1 MPNPQEYIRVIHPR
15 RLPASIPCERI
26 PLMPGARM
34 GYKPNV
40 VQLSTGELVLAN
52 FHTHHEVYGDGS
64 MCEHLVLHRSR
75 DGGATWTSKHFD
87 HLWGR
92 EPFLNAFSD
101 DVLLITTHF
110 LSDDVRNDM
119 GHTTVYL
126 HRSEDGGRTWTSD
139 HIGVDRIPEE
149 VPYTYTTRNIF
160 ELEDGSYVMGVGC
173 SHGRDYRFRST
184 DRGLTWE
191 VDRMSV
197 TGLDSAA
204 YAYSIL
210 HEGVLFRTDSDRLL
224 LLARCDPR
232 HLDFYTPVPGVPK
245 ADASLSDLDH
255 YDAEI
260 VFESIDSGLTWHP
273 VNGFP
278 ILGCMYPSVSRLG
291 GDTYLFTYTQRIP
304 LEDRRMGVY
313 ALLVEERENGLLHV
327 EADRDVMA
335 IDEKTPDYFDSGGGF
350 GNTLRLQD
358 GSLLTP
364 YSYFDADPEIEE
376 LMRTRAFM
384 EREIFDLYRNKAL
397 PYFRRWVSHVTWERV
412 KDADAAMQ
420 QHSFLGCTNVLNL
433 SGMATEVCRWR
444 LDPGDLGRASD
455 GRPKE

>member
-1 MPNPQEYIRVIHPR
+1 MPNSQECIRVIHPR
-15 RLPASIPCERI
+15 QLPAAIPCARI

-40 VQLSTGELVLAN
+40 VQLDTGELVLAN
-52 FHTHHEVYGDGS
+52 FHMHYEVYGDGS
-64 MCEHLVLHRSR
+64 TCEHLVLHRSR
-75 DGGATWTSKHFD
+75 DGGVTWTSKHFD

-92 EPFLNAFSD
+92 EPFLNAFAD

-110 LSDDVRNDM
+110 LAADVRNDT
-119 GHTTVYL
+119 GHVTVYL
-126 HRSEDGGRTWTSD
+126 HRSADGGRTWTSD

-149 VPYTYTTRNIF
+149 VAYTYTTRNIL
-160 ELEDGSYVMGVGC
+160 ELKDGSYVMGVGC
-173 SHGRDYRFRST
+173 GHGHDYRFRST

-191 VDRMSV
+191 VERISV

-204 YAYSIL
+204 YEYSIL
-210 HEGVLFRTDSDRLL
+210 HEGVLFHADSGRLL

-232 HLDFYTPVPGVPK
+232 QMHFHPPVPGVPEV
-245 ADASLSDLDH
+245 DVSLSGLDH

-260 VFESIDSGLTWHP
+260 VFESTDGGLTWSP

-278 ILGCMYPSVSRLG
+278 ILGCMYPSVSSLG
-291 GDTYLFTYTQRIP
+291 SGTYLFTYTQRIP

-313 ALLVEERENGLLHV
+313 ALLVEERKNGMLHV
-327 EADRDVMA
+327 DAECDVMV

-364 YSYFDADPEIEE
+364 YSYFEADPEIEE
-376 LMRTRAFM
+376 LMRTGAFM
-384 EREIFDLYRNKAL
+384 ERATFDFYRNKAL
-397 PYFRRWVSHVTWERV
+397 PYFRSWVDHVTWERV
-412 KDADAAMQ
+412 KDAEALMQ
-420 QHSFLGCTNVLNL
+420 QHAFLGCTNVLNL
-433 SGMATEVCRWR
+433 SGTVTEVCRWR
-444 LDPGDLGRASD
+444 LDPGDLGRAA
-455 GRPKE
+455 GA